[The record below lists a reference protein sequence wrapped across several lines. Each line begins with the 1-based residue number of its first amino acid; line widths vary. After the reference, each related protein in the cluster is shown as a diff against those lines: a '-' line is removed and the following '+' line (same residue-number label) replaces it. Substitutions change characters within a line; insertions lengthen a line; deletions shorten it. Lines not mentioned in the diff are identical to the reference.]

1 MDQRDLK
8 ELVSMIGFR
17 MLQNYN
23 KQNIYY
29 DVLFILGFYLY
40 ELKSIEL
47 GRYVTIN
54 LI

>member
-29 DVLFILGFYLY
+29 NVRLESKVDITVTWFLF
-40 ELKSIEL
+40 
-47 GRYVTIN
+47 V
-54 LI
+54 

>member
-29 DVLFILGFYLY
+29 NVLLLGFYLY

>member
-29 DVLFILGFYLY
+29 NVLLLGFYLY
-40 ELKSIEL
+40 KLKSIEL

>member
-29 DVLFILGFYLY
+29 NVLLGFYLY
-40 ELKSIEL
+40 KLESIEL
-47 GRYVTIN
+47 GRYVTIDP
-54 LI
+54 I